1 MEDDISFDMLGMPIL
16 LQKESK
22 EKGLEPKE
30 IALKEKINQEQFY
43 DLVTGREISWQAVVY
58 DLINSEQL
66 DPWDIDLGLLAQ
78 KYLEKIRLLEEANF
92 FVSSKV
98 LLAAS
103 LLLRLKSEILLNRYI
118 RSIDD
123 ILFGRKDEKKKPFER
138 MIVDEDEL
146 PILIPKTPMPRY
158 RKVSLDELMNALN
171 KAINTES
178 RRIKKEISFKQQEML
193 TSTVFP
199 KISRVS
205 IKDRI
210 RKIYARI
217 QTYFKK
223 NHKISYTD
231 LIGKEKEERIASF
244 LPVLSLDNQEKIWL
258 HQEKHFEEIYIWM
271 KEAWKRE
278 HPEEKSLFEEVAE
291 EREALDEEQL
301 ERVERIN
308 KDFENPLADFFD
320 LAEKR

>member
-1 MEDDISFDMLGMPIL
+1 MEPEETKLDMLGMPVSIV
-16 LQKESK
+16 KEAK
-22 EKGLEPKE
+22 RAELEK
-30 IALKEKINQEQFY
+30 KEKINQEQLY
-43 DLVTGREISWQAVVY
+43 ELITGKEISWHEIIY
-58 DLINSEQL
+58 DLISTEQL
-66 DPWDIDLGLLAQ
+66 DPWDIDLGNLAG
-78 KYLEKIRLLEEANF
+78 KYLEKIKMLEEANF

-118 RSIDD
+118 RSIDE
-123 ILFGRKDEKKKPFER
+123 ILFGKKEEKKKPFER
-138 MIVDEDEL
+138 ISIDEDDL
-146 PILIPKTPMPRY
+146 PILIPKTPLPRY

-171 KAINTES
+171 KAINTEN
-178 RRIKKEISFKQQEML
+178 RRIKKEISVKQQEML
-193 TSTVFP
+193 TSQVFP

-258 HQEKHFEEIYIWM
+258 HQERHFEEIYIWI
-271 KEAWKRE
+271 KEEWKKQ
-278 HPEEKSLFEEVAE
+278 HPDTEYGLMNEIIGEKT
-291 EREALDEEQL
+291 ALTEEQMR
-301 ERVERIN
+301 RVEKIN
-308 KDFENPLADFFD
+308 RDFENPLADFFS
-320 LAEKR
+320 LIGG

>member
-1 MEDDISFDMLGMPIL
+1 MGEEEIGFDAIGMPIDRV
-16 LQKESK
+16 KGNI
-22 EKGLEPKE
+22 EK
-30 IALKEKINQEQFY
+30 KEKINQEQLY
-43 DLVTGREISWQAVVY
+43 DLLTGKEISWQVIIY

-66 DPWDIDLGLLAQ
+66 EPWDIDLGLLAN
-78 KYLEKIRLLEEANF
+78 KYLEKIKMLEEANF

-123 ILFGRKDEKKKPFER
+123 ILFGKKEDKKKPFER
-138 MIVDEDEL
+138 IEIDEDEL
-146 PILIPKTPMPRY
+146 PILIPQTPLPRF
-158 RKVSLDELMNALN
+158 RKVSLDELMSALN

-178 RRIKKEISFKQQEML
+178 RRIKKEISFKQAEML

-223 NHKISYTD
+223 QQKISYTD
-231 LIGKEKEERIASF
+231 LIGREKEERIASF
-244 LPVLSLDNQEKIWL
+244 LPVLSLDSQEKIWL
-258 HQEKHFEEIYIWM
+258 NQDKHFEEIWIWM

-278 HPEEKSLFEEVAE
+278 HPEDKSLLEDVAE
-291 EREALDEEQL
+291 AKLELDKEQL
-301 ERVERIN
+301 ERVEKIN
-308 KDFENPLADFFD
+308 SDFENPLGDFFD
-320 LAEKR
+320 AEGE